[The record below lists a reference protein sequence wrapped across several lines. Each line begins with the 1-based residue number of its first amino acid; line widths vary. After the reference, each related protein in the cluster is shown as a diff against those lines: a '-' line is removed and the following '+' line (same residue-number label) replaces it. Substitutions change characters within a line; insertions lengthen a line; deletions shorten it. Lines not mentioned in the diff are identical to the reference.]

1 MSEQSNISGANEP
14 RPTPGQRIDQFIAA
28 VDRTLAEGGMAEEER
43 QNVVGDL
50 RVQIEEML
58 SARAG
63 SSGKAT
69 TIEDVEAVLS
79 ELDPPESYSPGDA
92 PKETPKTESSS
103 HSCGHTQRHEQGHG
117 HRHWRRGGPY
127 WFWKKRRIAEA
138 VRGAIHSFSPFG
150 HPAFAG
156 MTERARNA
164 LGLAKSEARRM
175 QHDFIGTEHLLLG
188 LILEGSGV
196 AAKVLADLGVTID
209 RAREEAARLVGP
221 GTQTGFHERLPLTP
235 RLRQAIEEARLQA
248 RNLGHDYLG
257 TEHLLLGLLDI
268 PAVAPQV
275 LTNLGLKL
283 ENVRQAV
290 LQAFP
295 VSATKV
301 AQPASVTYWP
311 AAAAQQ
317 IKIGVN
323 EYRIVAGGA
332 DTGGVY
338 SAIEATISGADGLG
352 VRKHTREDISVL
364 VQEGSVRLRVGE
376 RIVDLNKGDFSRIP
390 RGTAHEIQATG
401 QPARLLLIASPSGL
415 DRAIA
420 ALSQAP
426 NLDAMREAVIQHGI
440 SPQ

>member
-1 MSEQSNISGANEP
+1 MSEQTNEP
-14 RPTPGQRIDQFIAA
+14 RPAPGDRIQQFITA

-43 QNVVGDL
+43 QNIVGDL

-63 SSGKAT
+63 SSGKPTA
-69 TIEDVEAVLS
+69 IEDVEAVLS
-79 ELDPPESYSPGDA
+79 ELDPPESYSQGEAAKEA
-92 PKETPKTESSS
+92 PRAESGS
-103 HSCGHTQRHEQGHG
+103 HSCGHEQRHGHG

-127 WFWKKRRIAEA
+127 WFWKKRRVADA
-138 VRGAIHSFSPFG
+138 VRRAIHSFSPFG

-164 LGLAKSEARRM
+164 LGLAKGEARRM

-209 RAREEAARLVGP
+209 RAREQAARLVGP
-221 GTQTGFHERLPLTP
+221 GTNTTFHDRLPLTP

-257 TEHLLLGLLDI
+257 TEHLLLALLDI

-283 ENVRQAV
+283 EDVRQEI
-290 LQAFP
+290 LRRFP
-295 VSATKV
+295 VSTTQAPP
-301 AQPASVTYWP
+301 QASVTYWP
-311 AAAAQQ
+311 ASAAQQ
-317 IKIGVN
+317 IKIGSN
-323 EYRIVAGGA
+323 EYRVVAGGT

-338 SAIEATISGADGLG
+338 SAIEATISGPDGLG
-352 VRKHTREDISVL
+352 IRKHTREDISVL
-364 VQEGSVRLRVGE
+364 VQEGSLRLQVGE
-376 RIVDLNKGDFSRIP
+376 RIVDLNKGDFSRVP
-390 RGTAHEIQATG
+390 RGTSHELQPTG
-401 QPARLLLIASPSGL
+401 QPARVLIIAAPSGL
-415 DRAIA
+415 ERAVA
-420 ALSQAP
+420 ALSHAP
-426 NLDAMREAVIQHGI
+426 NVEAMREAAIQHGI